1 MLKKSY
7 DSNSDKPRKSYKP
20 AEAKSAQKADSKP
33 RAPKPEKTAASDAPD
48 VPNRAARRAELRA
61 AFEAAQLAGT
71 TSGENTAP
79 TGATKEPVAA
89 PVAEPIVAE
98 VIAATPEIAEPEIAE
113 PEELAAAPEPEFV
126 PIVEAA
132 APIEEETAPETAV
145 VSEPVA
151 EVEPIIEDKPKKR
164 KAKRAEAEAAEAAQN
179 EIAANEAAAS
189 KNSGDEIAG
198 FDTLGL
204 SDPIVAAI
212 SALGFE
218 SPTPIQAR
226 AIPLLLQGRDLIG
239 QAQTGTGKTAA
250 FALPI
255 IQNIDVSNATPQ
267 ALVLA
272 PTRELAVQ
280 VAGGIHDLAKNTGL
294 RVVPVYGGQPIDRQ
308 FRALNAGAH
317 IVVGTPG
324 RVIDHLRRGSL
335 SLATVTFC
343 VLDEADEMLALGFL
357 EEVEEILAAL
367 PKKRQMA
374 FFSATM
380 PAKIKVLTKRF
391 LQSPEHVEIG
401 SKKRTVE
408 TVQQTYYE
416 VPKGKKPEALARVL
430 DMETPGPTIV
440 FCRTRLETTELAE
453 ALRLRGYN
461 AEALNGEMSQ
471 NDRDRVL
478 KRFRDGSADLLI
490 ATDVAARGLD
500 IETVTH
506 VINYDIPWDVEQYIH
521 RIGRTGRA
529 GRSGDAITLV
539 ESRDRR
545 KLSVIEQVTGV
556 KMKVAKIPTAADIAA
571 RRRDAFKDALRE
583 VLDAGEF
590 DGEIETV
597 EELSEDFDATEIAAA
612 ALHMLWQSR
621 HTADTN
627 AADLAAD
634 HEQPES
640 GMTRIFVGLGKADG
654 LRPGE
659 LVAVIANQCDI
670 PGKSIGA
677 IDILDRSSFV
687 EVPSAKSRQ
696 VIEVLRKA
704 ALRGRK
710 ATVDI
715 ATPKKR

>member
-1 MLKKSY
+1 MLKKPY
-7 DSNSDKPRKSYKP
+7 DSNRDKPRKTYKP
-20 AEAKSAQKADSKP
+20 AETKSAPKADAKP
-33 RAPKPEKTAASDAPD
+33 RAPKLEKAAAPDAPA

-61 AFEAAQLAGT
+61 AFEAAQNAGISET
-71 TSGENTAP
+71 TSPETTAVEP
-79 TGATKEPVAA
+79 TSAIEELIAA
-89 PVAEPIVAE
+89 PVADSVVAE
-98 VIAATPEIAEPEIAE
+98 VVAAEPEVEIK
-113 PEELAAAPEPEFV
+113 ELIAAPEPESA

-132 APIEEETAPETAV
+132 VPIEEESAPETV
-145 VSEPVA
+145 GVSEP
-151 EVEPIIEDKPKKR
+151 IMEDKPKKR
-164 KAKRAEAEAAEAAQN
+164 KAKKAEAEAAAAAQN
-179 EIAANEAAAS
+179 EIAAEEAAAAKS
-189 KNSGDEIAG
+189 SGDEIAG

-408 TVQQTYYE
+408 SVQQTYYE

-500 IETVTH
+500 IKTVTH
-506 VINYDIPWDVEQYIH
+506 VINYDIPWYVEQYIH

-590 DGEIETV
+590 DSEIETV

-687 EVPSAKSRQ
+687 EVPSGKSQQ
-696 VIEVLRKA
+696 VIEVLRRT

-710 ATVDI
+710 ASVDI
-715 ATPKKR
+715 ATPKRR